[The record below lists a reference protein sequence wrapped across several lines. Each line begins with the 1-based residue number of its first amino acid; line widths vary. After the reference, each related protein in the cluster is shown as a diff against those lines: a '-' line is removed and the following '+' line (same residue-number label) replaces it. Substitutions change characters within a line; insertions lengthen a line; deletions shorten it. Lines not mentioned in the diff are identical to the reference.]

1 MRSASRKGDLDG
13 RAIRITAASSGIG
26 RAAAIALAHA
36 LLTTY
41 ERIDVLANNAGGLVS
56 KRGASADGNERTLQ
70 HNHLAPFLLTQLLLS
85 KLAETGGRVI
95 STASAANLLGRLD
108 PGGLGS
114 LGSLGG
120 LGGLGGATSVWAGGW
135 LAYGTSKLA
144 TILFIRE
151 PARRAGE
158 TESEFD
164 DAGE

>member
-41 ERIDVLANNAGGLVS
+41 ERIDVLANHASGLVN

-108 PGGLGS
+108 PGGLG
-114 LGSLGG
+114 
-120 LGGLGGATSVWAGGW
+120 GLGGATSVWAGGW